1 MSRATPLVG
10 DDKYSL
16 LQEVWDHGTPGKL
29 WDSAL
34 VMNAIFKKLFEINK
48 NFLAGK
54 NIMDLSAG

>member
-34 VMNAIFKKLFEINK
+34 VTNTIFKKLFELTRI
-48 NFLAGK
+48 FSLAK
-54 NIMDLSAG
+54 I